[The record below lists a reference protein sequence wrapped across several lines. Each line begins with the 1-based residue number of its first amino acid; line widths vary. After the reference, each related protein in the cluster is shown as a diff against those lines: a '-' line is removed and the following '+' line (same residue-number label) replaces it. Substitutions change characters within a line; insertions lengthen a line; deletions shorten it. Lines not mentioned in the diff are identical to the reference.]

1 MSTITACNY
10 DVTFDDC
17 QVRCTGSGDCP
28 DTFTC
33 QSGMCR
39 APGETGACSSPG
51 EVTLR
56 QTTDDMIDKNLVFAC
71 TNSDNTTAAQSWFRV
86 FSPASAG
93 VCGNF
98 QVDKV
103 NVGINSAIAMVTV
116 TVEVSIASY
125 SGEIGSNSLDMT
137 AMLTAPAMVSAM
149 IPATQLTE
157 LEGIPITATIAAGKN
172 VFVEIDAPDL
182 IGTGNQIDIGST
194 DSNETHPAFIEAP
207 RCGTTVPTATP
218 QAGLTNAAFVITVE
232 GSS

>member
-1 MSTITACNY
+1 
-10 DVTFDDC
+10 
-17 QVRCTGSGDCP
+17 
-28 DTFTC
+28 
-33 QSGMCR
+33 MCR

-93 VCGNF
+93 VGGDF

-116 TVEVSIASY
+116 SVTVGSY
-125 SGEIGSNSLDMT
+125 VGGIGSNTLDPTMV
-137 AMLTAPAMVSAM
+137 TAPAMVSAM

-157 LEGIPITATIAAGKN
+157 LEGIPITATVAAGKN

-218 QAGLTNAAFVITVE
+218 QAGLSNAAFVITVE
-232 GSS
+232 GSG